1 MSATTKRIGWRRVTA
16 GVLAGA
22 FAVGSVAPAAAQTGG
37 FKPAGTPPGSQT
49 TTQQQTTGN
58 QQTRVRG
65 TFTPMPLFPQP
76 GSATTPGAGSG
87 TAAAGAAQLTGV
99 WADIATLADEL
110 AAEFNLTFDN
120 PWEEFFFFMMVAR
133 LYFWANGFQTQPSGP
148 AGGATTGT
156 ATGGTTGRT
165 GGTTTGMTGTPGTTG
180 GSTTSTNR
188 TGG

>member
-1 MSATTKRIGWRRVTA
+1 MSQATKRIGWRRVTA

-76 GSATTPGAGSG
+76 GSATAPGAGSG
-87 TAAAGAAQLTGV
+87 TAAGAAQLTGV

-133 LYFWANGFQTQPSGP
+133 LYFWANGFQTQPGGP

-156 ATGGTTGRT
+156 TGA
-165 GGTTTGMTGTPGTTG
+165 TG
-180 GSTTSTNR
+180 GSTTSATR